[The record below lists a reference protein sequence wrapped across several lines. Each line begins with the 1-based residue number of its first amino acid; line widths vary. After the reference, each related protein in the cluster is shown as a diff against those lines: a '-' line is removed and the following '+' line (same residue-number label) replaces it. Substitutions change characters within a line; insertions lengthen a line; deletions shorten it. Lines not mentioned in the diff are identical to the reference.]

1 MSGTDVSQPYD
12 CDSDAPETD
21 MIDDDTR
28 GWPHK
33 KGMTHRARQASHP

>member
-1 MSGTDVSQPYD
+1 MSGTDVSQRYD

-28 GWPHK
+28 GGPIK
-33 KGMTHRARQASHP
+33 KV